1 MKSEKIVLQ
10 LLLARVFLSNNK
22 ERKRANTCV
31 AHVSGEEETNK
42 ENDGGILEKGIRARC
57 ERGAIRHAE
66 CFACSSS
73 SKRALRFFFSL
84 GSHTKQKR
92 GGHGIGILDDPQNVF
107 CGYLCLTEET
117 KTV

>member
-57 ERGAIRHAE
+57 ERGAIHHAE

-73 SKRALRFFFSL
+73 SKRALRFFFA
-84 GSHTKQKR
+84 TQNKNTCA
-92 GGHGIGILDDPQNVF
+92 HGIGDLDDPQNVF
-107 CGYLCLTEET
+107 CGYR
-117 KTV
+117 V

>member
-57 ERGAIRHAE
+57 ERGAIHMQNALPVHRLPRGH
-66 CFACSSS
+66 CDFFLPH
-73 SKRALRFFFSL
+73 KTKIRALMA
-84 GSHTKQKR
+84 
-92 GGHGIGILDDPQNVF
+92 
-107 CGYLCLTEET
+107 
-117 KTV
+117 